1 MRRRYPDRT
10 WKEMKKTGPIM
21 GHPRRTVNR
30 PSRAFHRRLRTAG
43 VDARDPFSL
52 DVDSSTSQNRT
63 REPTGRVQG
72 RPTSQDDPDRGR

>member
-10 WKEMKKTGPIM
+10 WKEVKKTGPIM

-30 PSRAFHRRLRTAG
+30 SSPAFHRRVG
-43 VDARDPFSL
+43 VNARDRFTL
-52 DVDSSTSQNRT
+52 DVHSSTSQNRT

-72 RPTSQDDPDRGR
+72 RSTSQDDPDRGR